1 MAHPL
6 ADKGH
11 GGGFGVSPAATDRV
25 VPCVAPSQGLDLFL
39 AGSIFFD
46 IVFTGLPAEPSPGT
60 EVWAEG
66 MGSLPGGAANLAV
79 AAARLGL
86 RTGLSSGFGDD
97 AYGQWAWS
105 LLEAQ
110 EHIDLSHSRMF
121 PGWHSAVTVSLAT
134 QGDRSMITHGHPTPI
149 SQLEMIGTLPASR
162 AFMAELVVPGG
173 EAPWWLDVDAP
184 GALLFAGV
192 GWDPSGRWD
201 TAVLD
206 NLDRC
211 HAFLPNHIEAMSYTR
226 TTTPEAALALLSE
239 RVPLAIVTKGKG
251 GAIAVDAATGETASV
266 RSLDVVPIDTTGA
279 GDVFAAGIVVGTLSG
294 WPLEQ
299 RLLFSS
305 LCAALAVQNFG
316 GSLASPGWGDIADWW
331 DDTKARA
338 GQTAAAADLAHRY
351 GFLDDLVRDQSRDA
365 VRRAEATFGLLTE
378 VEEHVQPGPAAPEF
392 LTHTLR

>member
-1 MAHPL
+1 VAHPL
-6 ADKGH
+6 AEQGLGQGREGRGSD
-11 GGGFGVSPAATDRV
+11 
-25 VPCVAPSQGLDLFL
+25 GLDLFL

-46 IVFTGLPAEPSPGT
+46 IVFTGLPTEPSPGT

-105 LLEAQ
+105 LLQAQ
-110 EHIDLSHSRMF
+110 EHIDLSRSRIF

-149 SQLEMIGTLPASR
+149 SQLEMIGTLPTSR
-162 AFMAELVVPGG
+162 AFMTELVVQGD
-173 EAPWWLDVDAP
+173 ETPWWLGASDA
-184 GALLFAGV
+184 LVFADV
-192 GWDPSGRWD
+192 GWDPTGRWD
-201 TAVLD
+201 PAVLG
-206 NLDRC
+206 NLDQC
-211 HAFLPNHIEAMSYTR
+211 HAFLPNHVEAMQYTR
-226 TTTPEAALALLSE
+226 TSTPEAALAALSE
-239 RVPLAIVTKGKG
+239 RVPLAIVTRGKD
-251 GAIAVDAATGETASV
+251 GAIAVDATTGETASV
-266 RSLDVVPIDTTGA
+266 GSLDVVSIDPTGA
-279 GDVFAAGIVVGTLSG
+279 GDVFAAGIVVGTLGG

-299 RLLFSS
+299 RLLFSA
-305 LCAALAVQNFG
+305 LCSALAVQNFG

-331 DDTKARA
+331 EDVKTCS
-338 GQTAAAADLAHRY
+338 GGTAAAAELAHRY

-378 VEEHVQPGPAAPEF
+378 VEEHVGRTPASRTRIHP
-392 LTHTLR
+392 